1 MRSTLF
7 LAALAAGAAH
17 AYEKRVYVTDW
28 TTVTV
33 TKTVTAPAVTETV
46 AAVQQNQADT
56 VTLTSTSTPVQA
68 PAPVAET
75 TSLTSDLAKKSTEVV
90 PEPAP
95 TQAAQQEPVSSWS
108 TAWTSTFEAAPATT
122 LQPQPQP
129 SSSSTSTSSAA
140 AATGT
145 SSGVSQEYIE
155 KVLYNHNVH
164 RSNHSVSSL
173 DWHDDLY
180 QAALSLAEKCVYQHD
195 TYVSIRNI
203 AMAFMAKN

>member
-75 TSLTSDLAKKSTEVV
+75 TSSLTSDLAKKSTEVV
-90 PEPAP
+90 PEPAAT

-108 TAWTSTFEAAPATT
+108 TAWTSTFEAAAATT

-129 SSSSTSTSSAA
+129 TSSSSSSTSSAA
-140 AATGT
+140 ASTGGATVT
-145 SSGVSQEYIE
+145 KDYQE

-164 RSNHSVSSL
+164 RSNHSSPSL
-173 DWHDDLY
+173 EWHDDLL
-180 QAALSLAEKCVYQHD
+180 QAAFKLAEKCVYEHD
-195 TYVSIRNI
+195 V
-203 AMAFMAKN
+203 

>member
-75 TSLTSDLAKKSTEVV
+75 TSLASDLAKKSTEVV
-90 PEPAP
+90 PEPAT

-129 SSSSTSTSSAA
+129 SSSSSTSTSSAA
-140 AATGT
+140 AATG
-145 SSGVSQEYIE
+145 SGYSVTKEYTE

-173 DWHDDLY
+173 GWHDDLL
-180 QAALSLAEKCVYQHD
+180 QAAGKLAETCIYEHD
-195 TYVSIRNI
+195 T
-203 AMAFMAKN
+203 

>member
-46 AAVQQNQADT
+46 AAVQHNQADT
-56 VTLTSTSTPVQA
+56 VT
-68 PAPVAET
+68 
-75 TSLTSDLAKKSTEVV
+75 LTSDLAKKSTEVV
-90 PEPAP
+90 PEPTT
-95 TQAAQQEPVSSWS
+95 TQVAQQEPVSSWS
-108 TAWTSTFEAAPATT
+108 TAWTSTFEAAAATT

-129 SSSSTSTSSAA
+129 TSSSSSSTSSAA
-140 AATGT
+140 ASTGGATVT
-145 SSGVSQEYIE
+145 KDYQE

-164 RSNHSVSSL
+164 RSNHSSPSL
-173 DWHDDLY
+173 EWHDDLL
-180 QAALSLAEKCVYQHD
+180 QAAFKLAEKCVYEHD
-195 TYVSIRNI
+195 V
-203 AMAFMAKN
+203 